1 MKIRL
6 AILVALGFA
15 VSVGT
20 ARGEKPLKDYSF
32 IRGVNY
38 GMDGDQA
45 TIERDLGYARR
56 INLNST
62 RIWLSYKAYEADPQG
77 FISRLRNYIRVS
89 QQMGITTVPILF
101 NGNGLNPDTLKPAF
115 HTEGDAYV
123 KAIVDAV
130 KDEPGLLMWDIM
142 NEPLWNDYY
151 NNATGDTKQ
160 QHRAEIGAFVRYY
173 LNYVKQLDSVNAVT
187 VGYALPGEME
197 DSADLVDVLSF
208 HNYTPTRASVEDVY
222 STAEEI
228 AKKYGKPLLN
238 TETACISRANPYDEV
253 LQIAEEHKTGW
264 YLFNLMIGG
273 YWGEVHGIFYPDGTV
288 RDPSIVAAIMGFYR
302 NRDLNTIVRAL
313 PNREGHAVKALQEI
327 EDALNQDK
335 GTLGHPPT
343 EASMDRILDA
353 AEHAANLLEAAQLVP
368 MNVPPSAQIM
378 AWRQQPPEKL
388 DREAIRK
395 FAYELGL
402 ELKKDCQ
409 LYESADGHEA
419 RSLGV
424 GIAEREAHPL
434 IAKMM
439 EVYPFPMSLHPESS
453 AGAEPR

>member
-1 MKIRL
+1 MV
-6 AILVALGFA
+6 AIGFA

-38 GMDGDQA
+38 DMNDDQA

-62 RIWLSYKAYEADPQG
+62 RIWLSYKAYEEDPQG
-77 FISRLRNYIRVS
+77 FITRLQNYIRIS

-101 NGNGLNPDTLKPAF
+101 NGNDLNPGTLRPAF
-115 HTEGDAYV
+115 QTEGDAYL
-123 KAIVDAV
+123 KAIVGAV

-160 QHRAEIGAFVRYY
+160 QHRAEIAAFVRHY
-173 LNYVKQLDSVNAVT
+173 LNFVKKIDPVNAVT
-187 VGYALPGEME
+187 VGYAFSSEME

-208 HNYTPTRASVEDVY
+208 HDYTPTRASVEDAY
-222 STAEEI
+222 RTAEEI

-238 TETACISRANPYDEV
+238 TETACIARANPYDEV

-302 NRDLNTIVRAL
+302 NRDLDTIVRAL
-313 PNREGHAVKALQEI
+313 PNREGHAEKALQEI
-327 EDALNQDK
+327 EDALKQDK
-335 GTLGHPPT
+335 GTLGHPRAA
-343 EASMDRILDA
+343 ASMERILDA
-353 AEHAANLLEAAQLVP
+353 AEHAANLLEAAQMVP
-368 MNVPPSAQIM
+368 MNVPPTAQILY
-378 AWRQQPPEKL
+378 WRRQPPEKL

-395 FAYELGL
+395 LAYELGL

-409 LYESADGHEA
+409 LY
-419 RSLGV
+419 
-424 GIAEREAHPL
+424 
-434 IAKMM
+434 
-439 EVYPFPMSLHPESS
+439 
-453 AGAEPR
+453 